1 MAMKSETARFVT
13 GETSA
18 YRPRVSRETRRLLM
32 TALLAVLTLWV
43 LARIRFPDRPVNP
56 NPVAPLLSQLAGFSR
71 FSELAATIED
81 LRARVAP
88 TLVTVAPDIA
98 DITARAERT
107 EEHVAALRLRDD
119 VAIAILEPGAREPNP
134 LGVIAE
140 DRASGLTV
148 LRVGNGTN
156 AVLPVLWSPERLDRP
171 QYVAVSSPSP
181 GSMSLRPAFIGSLT
195 PVETPAWIGPVW
207 RLPRDADVAPG
218 AFLFTDD
225 AEFVG
230 AVARYGDGLAVI
242 PGKTLWDAAEELL
255 RQPQKTHVD
264 LGIEVE
270 ALTPRLSRA
279 SGADTGVVITWIN
292 PSSVV
297 AAQLKA
303 GDVIEAVD
311 DVSTLTPEH
320 WRVRTARLGV
330 GDTIAIRVLRGG
342 TQREL
347 LVVAATPAPTTPSA
361 MLGLTMRPLARVGAE
376 VVRVERGSAAEA
388 AGIEAGDVITAIG
401 ASLAPSAAQVES
413 SFAAARPGDFTIV
426 TLMRGPVHRVVA
438 IQR

>member
-1 MAMKSETARFVT
+1 
-13 GETSA
+13 
-18 YRPRVSRETRRLLM
+18 M

-81 LRARVAP
+81 LQARVAP

-98 DITARAERT
+98 GNTARAERT
-107 EEHVAALRLRDD
+107 EEYVAALRLRDD

-140 DRASGLTV
+140 DPASGLTV

-171 QYVAVSSPSP
+171 QYVAVSSPSHD
-181 GSMSLRPAFIGSLT
+181 SMSLRPAFIGSLT

-207 RLPRDADVAPG
+207 RLPSDADVAPG

-230 AVARYGDGLAVI
+230 AVARYGDGLAVV
-242 PGKTLWDAAEELL
+242 PGRTLWDAAEDLL
-255 RQPQKTHVD
+255 RQPQKMHVD

-279 SGADTGVVITWIN
+279 SGADTGVVVTWIN

-303 GDVIEAVD
+303 GDVIQAVD

-347 LVVAATPAPTTPSA
+347 LVVAAATPAPTTPST

-388 AGIEAGDVITAIG
+388 AGIEVGDVITAIG

-426 TLMRGPVHRVVA
+426 TLMRGPAHRVVA